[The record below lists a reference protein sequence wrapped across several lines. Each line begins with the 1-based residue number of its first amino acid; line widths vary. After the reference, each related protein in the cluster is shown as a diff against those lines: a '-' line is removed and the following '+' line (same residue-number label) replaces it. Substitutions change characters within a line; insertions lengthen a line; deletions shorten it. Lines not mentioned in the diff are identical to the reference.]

1 MLAWRARDI
10 VRDNEMSMERRES
23 GAGMRISFGLRELR
37 SSEAIRGLYGREEG
51 DCAGQLCISCCSIIS
66 LDYNRCRIFG
76 ATRPKNGSAAL

>member
-37 SSEAIRGLYGREEG
+37 GTTSHFLLLNYFTGL
-51 DCAGQLCISCCSIIS
+51 
-66 LDYNRCRIFG
+66 
-76 ATRPKNGSAAL
+76 